1 MGTHNFVFVILNVV
15 LPPLLDITYF
25 LVQFNS
31 RWILKLIKGI
41 SNDCQKL
48 LRYFNGTAPFTFFNT
63 PLPLTGAGYPKTL
76 DLYLNDGELF
86 VVTLSEF
93 PATGDLSLLHYI
105 GIIMS
110 RLLAVSIC
118 SSFIWVTHSVNG
130 AQFLMQH

>member
-1 MGTHNFVFVILNVV
+1 M
-15 LPPLLDITYF
+15 
-25 LVQFNS
+25 
-31 RWILKLIKGI
+31 
-41 SNDCQKL
+41 

-93 PATGDLSLLHYI
+93 PAIGDLSLLHYI

-130 AQFLMQH
+130 AQFLMKH